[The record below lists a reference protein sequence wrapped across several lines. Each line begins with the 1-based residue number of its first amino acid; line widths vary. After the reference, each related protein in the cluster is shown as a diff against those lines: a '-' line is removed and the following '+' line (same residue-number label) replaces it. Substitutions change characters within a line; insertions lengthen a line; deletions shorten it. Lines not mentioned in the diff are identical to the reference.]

1 MGCNTHGGGYLLQSS
16 WIPRKN
22 QLVFS
27 QSKRKANQ
35 KGMVYTAMEI
45 CGLCGAGGTLPL
57 PSRPWT
63 SLAFMVCLSRA
74 DFSRLY
80 RNREKISHLKLAR
93 MWIKPQ
99 FSHGK
104 KTTVSRF
111 DPMLWLCIAVHWC
124 EGNSLFSRTEEKRAI
139 SLASWTP
146 TSEWSEPACAQHF
159 PAKALR
165 GQCQAWTA
173 PLALALC
180 SSPTSSRLPT
190 VTLISPT
197 RVEFKLCKPGPA
209 GLTCQE
215 DRTYKGDGNC
225 KGSGNKVGLG
235 KKMEPLYVSLRRKT
249 GTSL

>member
-1 MGCNTHGGGYLLQSS
+1 MEEVTCWRVHGY
-16 WIPRKN
+16 PEKN
-22 QLVFS
+22 SLYSHKARGKQT
-27 QSKRKANQ
+27 RKAQ
-35 KGMVYTAMEI
+35 FILLWKSVDCVVQE
-45 CGLCGAGGTLPL
+45 GLCPFRPPNL
-57 PSRPWT
+57 RPWT
-63 SLAFMVCLSRA
+63 SLVFMVRLSRA

-93 MWIKPQ
+93 MWRKPQ

-104 KTTVSRF
+104 KTSVGRF
-111 DPMLWLCIAVHWC
+111 DPMLWLCIAIHWC
-124 EGNSLFSRTEEKRAI
+124 KGNSLFSRTEEKRAI
-139 SLASWTP
+139 SLASWTAR
-146 TSEWSEPACAQHF
+146 SEPSEPACAQHV

-165 GQCQAWTA
+165 GQCQARTA
-173 PLALALC
+173 PLAPALC
-180 SSPTSSRLPT
+180 SSPTSSRLPA

-209 GLTCQE
+209 GLACQE
-215 DRTYKGDGNC
+215 DRIYKGDGNC